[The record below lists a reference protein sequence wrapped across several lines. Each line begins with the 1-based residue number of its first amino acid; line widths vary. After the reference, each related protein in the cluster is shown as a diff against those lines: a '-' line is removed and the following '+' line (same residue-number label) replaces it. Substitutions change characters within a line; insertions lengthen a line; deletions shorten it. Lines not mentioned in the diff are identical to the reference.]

1 MFEYNIIVEE
11 DKEAKEATGDDL
23 YNVIL
28 NNFAA
33 CKGLTLRQT
42 MKLRIEDIIDAAI
55 INMKEDIEK

>member
-11 DKEAKEATGDDL
+11 DTKAKEATGDDL

-28 NNFAA
+28 NNFVA

-42 MKLRIEDIIDAAI
+42 MRLRIEDIIDSAI

>member
-11 DKEAKEATGDDL
+11 DKEAKEATGEDL

-28 NNFAA
+28 DDFVA

-42 MKLRIEDIIDAAI
+42 MRLRIEDIIDSAI